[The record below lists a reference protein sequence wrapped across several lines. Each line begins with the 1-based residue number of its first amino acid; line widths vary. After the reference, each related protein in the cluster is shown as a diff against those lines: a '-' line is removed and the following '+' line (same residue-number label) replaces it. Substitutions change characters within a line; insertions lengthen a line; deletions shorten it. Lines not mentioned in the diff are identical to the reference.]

1 MLIGLTGADG
11 VGTVTAA
18 DHLCLHHRFTKFPL
32 AELRASWMLADD
44 ALDPAT
50 ENAPSAW
57 ISTRARI
64 GTLDQHLE
72 DLADVDVVVTSVCF
86 ENEAAMIRERGGV
99 IVHVESP
106 GTPRGAS
113 IKVHNSDRVLHN
125 YGTFFHLYDQLD
137 TLVNR
142 LQFERAGA

>member
-18 DHLCLHHRFTKFPL
+18 DHLCLHHRFTQFPL

-57 ISTRARI
+57 I
-64 GTLDQHLE
+64 GTLDQRLG
-72 DLADVDVVVTSVCF
+72 DLADVDVVVTAVRF

-99 IVHVESP
+99 IVHVERP
-106 GTPRGAS
+106 GTPCGAG
-113 IKVHNSDRVLHN
+113 IKARNSDRVLHN

>member
-18 DHLCLHHRFTKFPL
+18 DHLCLRHRFTQLPL

-57 ISTRARI
+57 I
-64 GTLDQHLE
+64 GTLDQHLG
-72 DLADVDVVVTSVCF
+72 DLADVDVVVTAVRF
-86 ENEAAMIRERGGV
+86 ENEAAMIRECGGV
-99 IVHVESP
+99 IVHVERP
-106 GTPRGAS
+106 GTPRGAG
-113 IKVHNSDRVLHN
+113 IRMHNSDRVLHN